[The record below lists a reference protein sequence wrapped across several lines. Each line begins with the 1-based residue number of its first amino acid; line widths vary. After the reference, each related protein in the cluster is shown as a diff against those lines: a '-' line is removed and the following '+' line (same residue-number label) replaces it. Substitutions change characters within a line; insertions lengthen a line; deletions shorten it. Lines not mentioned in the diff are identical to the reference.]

1 MSNNTTV
8 KNTRGHPREFEAI
21 ITEKSRNFVGREFV
35 FSAINNFL
43 QEYDRGYFTIIGE
56 PGIGKSAILAKY
68 VKENSGVV
76 YYNVDPPQ
84 PPLKRGENVT
94 SLKMGENVA
103 SSKRDDKENKSS
115 GFSLNKRDGR
125 GDTIGNHEI
134 FFRIVCSQ
142 LREIIQGL
150 GGKNIQDNFADKST
164 YFSLLLQNISDRL
177 PPKKRLIII
186 IDSYDRIDLN
196 QYTRGANPLY
206 LPRYLPE
213 KVYFILARRP
223 FPLERSGLLIE
234 APAHYLDLAD
244 YSEQNQADIQEYI
257 KNYDPSQPPLKRG
270 EFKDETFLQRREFQD
285 ETNFMYVKEM
295 LASQNLPNNTLPQK
309 LQDYYQEHYE
319 KMKSAVEK
327 NQSISLDVLNLLIQD
342 KQPISVEAIAE
353 RLEEDEYDIEIILD
367 QWREFLHLETIE
379 NQVYYHFYHHNFC
392 DWLRQKL
399 NLKTT

>member
-76 YYNVDPPQ
+76 YYNVDPP
-84 PPLKRGENVT
+84 
-94 SLKMGENVA
+94 
-103 SSKRDDKENKSS
+103 
-115 GFSLNKRDGR
+115 
-125 GDTIGNHEI
+125 
-134 FFRIVCSQ
+134 
-142 LREIIQGL
+142 
-150 GGKNIQDNFADKST
+150 
-164 YFSLLLQNISDRL
+164 
-177 PPKKRLIII
+177 
-186 IDSYDRIDLN
+186 
-196 QYTRGANPLY
+196 
-206 LPRYLPE
+206 
-213 KVYFILARRP
+213 
-223 FPLERSGLLIE
+223 
-234 APAHYLDLAD
+234 
-244 YSEQNQADIQEYI
+244 
-257 KNYDPSQPPLKRG
+257 QPPLKRG